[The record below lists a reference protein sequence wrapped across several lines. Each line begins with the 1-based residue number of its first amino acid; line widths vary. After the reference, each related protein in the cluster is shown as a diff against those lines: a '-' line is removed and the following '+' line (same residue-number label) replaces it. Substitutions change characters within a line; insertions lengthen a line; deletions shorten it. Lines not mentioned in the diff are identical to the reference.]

1 MVQARGRI
9 RSYRECE
16 HSLSPKSSSEEQGT
30 VRTNSSTTQS
40 SNSNSS
46 MNSIGIDSNFTS
58 PQKESEDSSSVPVT
72 SINKI
77 SYVHGAYAGA
87 APLFMNDK
95 KWMMILEHLMPE
107 QHLILSNYTKQTY
120 GVIDPLKVMKWAE
133 NNPVVAAYGMLHSE
147 KSLVVDEGEITPP
160 PVTKKRRDFMREL
173 AHTKISVLST
183 KIADKQRKKK
193 MQSQRNVNPA
203 LEWDVFLDPTIVMQV
218 DSAIRKMEA
227 LMDNRDHETFD
238 EELVAANIEVDRQV
252 SRLMNRMM
260 LAHGSAAQLLVE
272 AVGVAAK
279 YNFSRV
285 VKTTKQLHKK
295 VKQKSR
301 RNIFGFSTTDTTVD
315 EDLESPIPSGK
326 NVGATSKAAD
336 VKTSAIFVNRWL
348 RIFAFALKLGKQS
361 IDSIEFQ
368 VRKGGVR
375 KDNMK
380 KSRSVE
386 GLTSRFLRGT
396 LNSMSFDND
405 NDESAGLDVIPVD
418 EDWPANPPLC
428 GLFLCLGMNDPAS
441 EDADHDVSTLAESA
455 ELIKNLLGDRLRLVL
470 DMKSR
475 RVPAK
480 VWGRLIDN
488 LRSRGLIIDGIGSFD
503 IDELRQIKSSTST
516 PVTSISFFH
525 SAGDLQRACHA
536 NEVRELFS
544 FLYKYQMYG

>member
-1 MVQARGRI
+1 MVRGRI

-16 HSLSPKSSSEEQGT
+16 HSLNPKSSSEEQGT

-40 SNSNSS
+40 SFSNSS
-46 MNSIGIDSNFTS
+46 MNSIGVDSNFST
-58 PQKESEDSSSVPVT
+58 PKKEREDSSSVPVT

-107 QHLILSNYTKQTY
+107 QYLILSNYIKQTY

-133 NNPVVAAYGMLHSE
+133 NNPVVAAYGMLHS
-147 KSLVVDEGEITPP
+147 KNNIVVDDVDEEEITPP
-160 PVTKKRRDFMREL
+160 PKRRDFMREL
-173 AHTKISVLST
+173 ANTKLAVLS
-183 KIADKQRKKK
+183 KNNSDKQRKKK

-227 LMDNRDHETFD
+227 LMDERDHETFH

-301 RNIFGFSTTDTTVD
+301 KNIFGCSTTDTTVD
-315 EDLESPIPSGK
+315 EDLEFSISGK
-326 NVGATSKAAD
+326 NVEATSKATD

-348 RIFAFALKLGKQS
+348 RIYAFALKLGKES

-368 VRKGGVR
+368 VRKRGVR
-375 KDNMK
+375 KKTMK

-386 GLTSRFLRGT
+386 GLTSRFLRGA
-396 LNSMSFDND
+396 LNSMSSDNDND
-405 NDESAGLDVIPVD
+405 NDESPGLDIPGD
-418 EDWPANPPLC
+418 DMESMDPWANPPLC

-441 EDADHDVSTLAESA
+441 ENADHDVSTLAESA
-455 ELIKNLLGDRLRLVL
+455 ELIKKLLGERLRLVL

-536 NEVRELFS
+536 NEVCQLFS
-544 FLYKYQMYG
+544 F